1 MTSVYIRMPKCAIQS
16 LCFGVLRLG
25 SLGSIILMAN
35 LSNPGV
41 ETMSDFSFLL
51 QNVGQRAALKF
62 ITKFSSGNDRTIEA
76 HVRPEQT
83 TCGRQI
89 FPQFAALF
97 SKSSGR
103 GLLFALSGVAKVSVR
118 RFSPNMVVTITCG

>member
-1 MTSVYIRMPKCAIQS
+1 
-16 LCFGVLRLG
+16 
-25 SLGSIILMAN
+25 MAN

-76 HVRPEQT
+76 HV
-83 TCGRQI
+83 
-89 FPQFAALF
+89 LL
-97 SKSSGR
+97 SKP
-103 GLLFALSGVAKVSVR
+103 LVAD
-118 RFSPNMVVTITCG
+118 RFSRSLRPCFRNLQAADCFLLCQVSQKFLCDDFHQTWWLPSPVDDVYDNDRLILPKCGFW